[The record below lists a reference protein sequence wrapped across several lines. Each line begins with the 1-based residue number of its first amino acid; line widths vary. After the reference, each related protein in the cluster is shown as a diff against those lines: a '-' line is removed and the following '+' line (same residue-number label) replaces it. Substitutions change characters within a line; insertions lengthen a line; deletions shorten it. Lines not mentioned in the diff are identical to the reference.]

1 MRKITSDAVEA
12 FVNGE
17 EFRRDNTKVHSGLSN
32 SIMYLHGHMIASKE
46 GNTVKIKDA
55 GRQTK
60 TTKERLN
67 GILDAYHG
75 DSYIFQ
81 KDYQW
86 YLSRHGEVEE
96 FLSSKWIEI

>member
-55 GRQTK
+55 GWQTK
-60 TTKERLN
+60 TIKERLN
-67 GILDAYHG
+67 GILDA
-75 DSYIFQ
+75 
-81 KDYQW
+81 
-86 YLSRHGEVEE
+86 
-96 FLSSKWIEI
+96 